1 MQTNIQSVVN
11 TNVDVDDE
19 ADADA
24 DACADVNADDADM
37 ALNEKIPEVRWQK
50 QG

>member
-19 ADADA
+19 ADA
-24 DACADVNADDADM
+24 CVDVNADDTDM
-37 ALNEKIPEVRWQK
+37 ALNEKKYPK
-50 QG
+50 LDDKNKDKS